1 MVDDVDYQ
9 PSREEKIEGF
19 KEKKALENNI
29 KNLKDIK
36 DEDHQRE
43 ILLLNIQNQIL
54 RTLDDIKSVNQSI
67 QFEDYRIEQEKKK
80 QKDPIEW
87 EK

>member
-1 MVDDVDYQ
+1 MVDDVNYQ

-19 KEKKALENNI
+19 KEKKALENKI
-29 KNLKDIK
+29 KNLKEIK

-80 QKDPIEW
+80 QKDPVEW